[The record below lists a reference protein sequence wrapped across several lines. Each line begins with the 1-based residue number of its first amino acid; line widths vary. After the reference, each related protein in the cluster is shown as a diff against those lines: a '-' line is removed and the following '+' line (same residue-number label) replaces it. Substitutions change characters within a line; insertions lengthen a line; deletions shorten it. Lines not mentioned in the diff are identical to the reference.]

1 MGLGGTD
8 GVLGVLEVPVG
19 GWFCYWIV
27 LFIFWV
33 CVFSLNIGFYRGR
46 PGRTESG
53 GAGTGRP

>member
-27 LFIFWV
+27 LLSSGS
-33 CVFSLNIGFYRGR
+33 CCSVFGMEKEEQKKNK
-46 PGRTESG
+46 G
-53 GAGTGRP
+53 G

>member
-27 LFIFWV
+27 LFISCCSV
-33 CVFSLNIGFYRGR
+33 
-46 PGRTESG
+46 SG
-53 GAGTGRP
+53 MEKEEQKENKGG